1 MPSGVFQIQA
11 KDSVV
16 RLGAFDAV
24 NAIQNL
30 SLDPTFNEENFS
42 ELGNKNFTATARSPE
57 TSGSFEVTA
66 TGSIP
71 SVLAR
76 MIYNYT
82 TQEYLFDPSTGGN
95 TYSITED
102 DFENAIFDVLNLK
115 RPGGAFDQ
123 ATVVPNAQL
132 TGFSLRADATGTA
145 SETYT
150 FEADRQESYFK
161 PYHDMVSVPLNTITA
176 TTAEIPSA
184 FTSTIDSG
192 TYHIMKVFK
201 DDEEFDSTLASWSD
215 TDTITVTGAAFETIA
230 PFNRVTALLYKIAAG
245 SFPTIFYPT
254 TARFVKGDRVDVWLV
269 NSGTTTTDAN
279 RLLKCQSVDMNI
291 DLSRDALQQI
301 KRNDNLNTTYWRGLN
316 FPLNITATL
325 TVTEVDLAMW
335 AGLEGQTLNQAA
347 DVDTIDANNLM
358 DLVSFETQKLEL
370 KYYRQGNDTALCT
383 IVVTDMDI
391 NGFGDAQQVGGRL
404 ERTIGLTGSNMTI
417 EGTTS

>member
-30 SLDPTFNEENFS
+30 SFDPTFNEENFS
-42 ELGNKNFTATARSPE
+42 ELGSSNFTATARSPE

-82 TQEYLFDPSTGGN
+82 TQDYLFDPAVGGN

-150 FEADRQESYFK
+150 FEADRQESYYK
-161 PYHDMVSVPLNTITA
+161 PYHDMVSVPLTTITA
-176 TTAEIPSA
+176 TTADIPAA
-184 FTSTIDSG
+184 FSNIDSG

-201 DDEEFDSTLASWSD
+201 DDEEFDSTVASWSD
-215 TDTITVTGAAFETIA
+215 NDTITVTGAAFDTVA
-230 PFNRVTALLYKIAAG
+230 PFNRVTVLLYRIAAG
-245 SFPTIFYPT
+245 SFPTILYPT

-269 NSGTTTTDAN
+269 NSGTTTTDSN
-279 RLLKCQSVDMNI
+279 RLLKCQSVDMNV

-325 TVTEVDLAMW
+325 TVTEVDLVLW
-335 AGLEGQTLNQAA
+335 AGLEGQTLNQSA

-417 EGTTS
+417 VGTTS